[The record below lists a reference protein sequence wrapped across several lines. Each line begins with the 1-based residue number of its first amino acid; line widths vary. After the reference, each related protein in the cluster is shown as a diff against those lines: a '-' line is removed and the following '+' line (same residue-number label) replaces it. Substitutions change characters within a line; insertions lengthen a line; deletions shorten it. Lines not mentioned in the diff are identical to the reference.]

1 MSNSQTTSQKVKWSM
16 RSQSVQVDY
25 VGSSN
30 LLVQLWIESS
40 KSKGQGPVK
49 GIGCVGLSL
58 AINEPSKNEEITVI
72 QVQDMTITQD
82 SDKKESLIKFPNK
95 IHVHWRP
102 LAHRVLYDIGSLFR
116 QLWMNSMLRLV
127 CLHFVI
133 CLFAF

>member
-1 MSNSQTTSQKVKWSM
+1 M

-30 LLVQLWIESS
+30 LLCQLWIESS

-49 GIGCVGLSL
+49 GVGCVGLSL
-58 AINEPSKNEEITVI
+58 AIKEPSKNEEITVI

-95 IHVHWRP
+95 IHINWRP
-102 LAHRVLYDIGSLFR
+102 LGKKPALNTNCFWGSTTI
-116 QLWMNSMLRLV
+116 V
-127 CLHFVI
+127 
-133 CLFAF
+133 